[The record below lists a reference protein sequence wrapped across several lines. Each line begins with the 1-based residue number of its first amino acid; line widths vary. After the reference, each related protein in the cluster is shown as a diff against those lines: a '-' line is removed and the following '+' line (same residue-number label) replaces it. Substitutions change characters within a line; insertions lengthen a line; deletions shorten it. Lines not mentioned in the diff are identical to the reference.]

1 MAILRSRHFTAFS
14 FFTFYLFYLIIPR
27 MTDNPKPCYNL
38 LMLSGDNSIARGHD
52 TAFYRLLQRF
62 APYWQRIDILTPYAP
77 DATPHL
83 IHGNI
88 HVHPAPYHRARQP
101 FFIKRTGE
109 SLLAERPYH
118 LVASHDFGFFYN
130 GIGAYWL
137 LCGKSIPLVSEVH
150 HIEGYPIV
158 VNLRERLWRLAAV
171 GYFRFMGKRAT
182 AFRVVNADVRNILQ
196 TMGVPASKIH
206 LLYSLYMD
214 FDIYKPMDNPVKQ
227 YDVLFV
233 GRLASNKGILLLL
246 DAITQ
251 VAQTHPAVTLAI
263 RGEGALRDM
272 IEQRIAEVGLQ
283 QNVIFLPRVVNTD
296 DMAYL
301 YQQAKMLV
309 CASTVEGNPRVTI
322 EAMACAVPV
331 LSTPVGIMPEVI
343 RDGENGYLFQWDAG
357 ELAQKIRLLLD
368 DTNLRA
374 AIGEAGRQAVQ
385 RFDVATI
392 VRDYALAYHTIIEG
406 KRGGR

>member
-1 MAILRSRHFTAFS
+1 
-14 FFTFYLFYLIIPR
+14 

-52 TAFYRLLQRF
+52 TAFYRLLARF
-62 APYWQRIDILTPYAP
+62 AQYWQRIDILTPYAP
-77 DATPHL
+77 DASTRT
-83 IHGNI
+83 IHDNI
-88 HVHPAPYHRARQP
+88 YVHPAPYHRSRQP
-101 FFIKRTGE
+101 FFIKQTGDM
-109 SLLAERPYH
+109 LLAQRPYH

-137 LCGKSIPLVSEVH
+137 LRDKSVPLVSEVH
-150 HIEGYPIV
+150 HIEGYPIA
-158 VNLRERLWRLAAV
+158 VNLRERLWRLAAK
-171 GYFRFMGKRAT
+171 GYFHYMGKRAT
-182 AFRVVNADVRNILQ
+182 AFRVVNADVRDVLQ
-196 TMGVPASKIH
+196 TMGVPDSKIH

-214 FDIYKPMDNPVKQ
+214 FEIYKPIDNPVKQ

-251 VAQTHPAVTLAI
+251 VAQTHPTVTLAI
-263 RGEGALRDM
+263 RGEGTLRDT
-272 IEQRIAEVGLQ
+272 IEQGINEAGLA
-283 QNVIFLPRVVNTD
+283 QNVIWLPRVVNTD
-296 DMAYL
+296 DMAHL

-343 RDGENGYLFQWDAG
+343 RNGANGYLFQWDAG

-368 DTNLRA
+368 DANLRA

-385 RFDVATI
+385 RFDADTVI
-392 VRDYALAYHTIIEG
+392 REYALVYHALIEG
-406 KRGGR
+406 ERR